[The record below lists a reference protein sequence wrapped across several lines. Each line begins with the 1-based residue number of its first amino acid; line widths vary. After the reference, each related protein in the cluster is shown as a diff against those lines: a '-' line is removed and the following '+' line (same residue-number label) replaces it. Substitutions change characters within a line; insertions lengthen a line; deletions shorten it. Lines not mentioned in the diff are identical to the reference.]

1 MFGGGGFDLRESAV
15 RRSMVLNQPANGRS
29 FISTALVNDS
39 YAYGD
44 DLRKY
49 P

>member
-1 MFGGGGFDLRESAV
+1 MYNPGGFDLRESAV
-15 RRSMVLNQPANGRS
+15 RRSMVLQGPVNGRS

-44 DLRKY
+44 DLRK
-49 P
+49 